1 MREPGTAQ
9 APGTVRTPGPGSR
22 RPDVRLSGSGRP
34 CSPAGVT
41 EREQWWGPV
50 SGPGHL
56 LTRRRHVDLLRLAG
70 CTCR

>member
-1 MREPGTAQ
+1 M
-9 APGTVRTPGPGSR
+9 
-22 RPDVRLSGSGRP
+22 SGSGRP